1 MADNEQHD
9 QHPEDD
15 GDAATGG
22 FAEGMTDDP
31 QPASEG
37 IDDVGPANDDLS
49 EDGGLEDD
57 DVFGDPDGR
66 EFALGRSSVFGTVTL
81 HGRDRD
87 VTTVLDGAS
96 ALRLLKIFEQRS
108 NGTLADHLNVVT
120 SSVHNAWLV
129 ADLDECIAV
138 SWWPG
143 LPQKAPRT
151 AIDPVVDA
159 I

>member
-1 MADNEQHD
+1 MADDEQHD
-9 QHPEDD
+9 QHPAEDE
-15 GDAATGG
+15 DATTEGS
-22 FAEGMTDDP
+22 AEGTTDAG
-31 QPASEG
+31 QPASESS
-37 IDDVGPANDDLS
+37 DDDGAV
-49 EDGGLEDD
+49 EDEPDADEDLEDD
-57 DVFGDPDGR
+57 DVFGDLHGH
-66 EFALGRSSVFGTVTL
+66 EFASGQAAVFGTVTL

-108 NGTLADHLNVVT
+108 SGTLADRLDVVT

-143 LPQKAPRT
+143 LPKKAPRT